1 MKDKRVWSPLE
12 FTLDT
17 RTQTEASDALGGTS
31 KYTSTLANKK
41 MIVLPYL
48 GWINSNHVSL

>member
-17 RTQTEASDALGGTS
+17 RIQTEGHEEFEWTGKFS
-31 KYTSTLANKK
+31 STLASKK

-48 GWINSNHVSL
+48 GWVNSN